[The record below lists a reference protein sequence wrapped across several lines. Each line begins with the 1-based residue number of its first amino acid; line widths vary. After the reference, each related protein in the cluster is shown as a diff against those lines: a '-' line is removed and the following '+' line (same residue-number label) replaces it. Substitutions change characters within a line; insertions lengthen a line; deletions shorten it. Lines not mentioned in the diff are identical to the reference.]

1 MKEHKY
7 DKLLEDAND
16 LHKSTG
22 NNLLVLADDGE
33 DIGAYAAGD
42 LEGIGGMLR
51 SLMEEQRT
59 IAETIVKVAGEY
71 VAGRVADTA
80 ASKQALKKAYDKTKK
95 PS

>member
-7 DKLLEDAND
+7 DKLLEQANA
-16 LHKSTG
+16 LHDDTRCTV
-22 NNLLVLADDGE
+22 LVLVDGE
-33 DIGAYAAGD
+33 DDAGAYVAGNTET
-42 LEGIGGMLR
+42 LGSLLR

-59 IAETIVKVAGEY
+59 IAETVVKVAGEY

-80 ASKQALKKAYDKTKK
+80 ASKQAFKKAYDKTKK